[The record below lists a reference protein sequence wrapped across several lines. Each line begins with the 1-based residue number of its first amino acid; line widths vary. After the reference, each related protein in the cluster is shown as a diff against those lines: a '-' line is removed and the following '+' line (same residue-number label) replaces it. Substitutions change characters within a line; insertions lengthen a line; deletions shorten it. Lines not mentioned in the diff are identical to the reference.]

1 MKNKLIY
8 GFLAIFIVGLLSLSF
23 VSAENAAP
31 AADLQAL
38 VQQLQNQIK
47 ELQDQLAKLK
57 TEVQEA
63 KEELKLTK
71 NRFFFRR
78 FYFSAIKISIS
89 IYGQLD
95 DVRARKISEIETVI
109 DALKHQKS

>member
-1 MKNKLIY
+1 MVNR
-8 GFLAIFIVGLLSLSF
+8 
-23 VSAENAAP
+23 
-31 AADLQAL
+31 L
-38 VQQLQNQIK
+38 VR
-47 ELQDQLAKLK
+47 
-57 TEVQEA
+57 T
-63 KEELKLTK
+63 LTK
-71 NRFFFRR
+71 PPNNRFFFRR

>member
-71 NRFFFRR
+71 NLRKGLSDDEVKGLQLLDKRLQIGGRSRIFRGNKR
-78 FYFSAIKISIS
+78 
-89 IYGQLD
+89 
-95 DVRARKISEIETVI
+95 
-109 DALKHQKS
+109 